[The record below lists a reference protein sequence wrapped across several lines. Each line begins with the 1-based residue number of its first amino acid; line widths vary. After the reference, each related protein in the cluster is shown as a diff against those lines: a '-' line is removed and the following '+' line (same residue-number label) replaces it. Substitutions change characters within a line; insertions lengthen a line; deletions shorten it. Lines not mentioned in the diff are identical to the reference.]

1 MIDRKSKTNAQELRI
16 GAVEVK
22 QPIGSFYLGSV
33 NAYDLLE
40 ICKFD
45 FRRIDESGGFKEFL
59 GFQRKLDLKRVKE
72 IEQYIQTVD
81 AVFPTAIVISVD
93 DRCASFE
100 KSNNLVLRP
109 YVDSED
115 DDLRIDYADIAS
127 IIDGQHRLKAFENVK
142 DLDFDLSVA
151 VFIGV
156 DEATKAEIFS
166 TVNLTQTKVNKSLVY
181 DLFALRKARSPE
193 KTCHEI
199 VVALDSLK
207 RSPFEGKIKRLG
219 TATEGRF
226 GETLSQAT
234 IVRGLLPYITND
246 PLNDR
251 DVGKR
256 VGFWDPISP
265 EQHNKRIF
273 YEFFRNNEDEKILAN
288 VLNYFSAVHDRW
300 PDAWESTG
308 RGNILTRTN
317 GFNGLI
323 RFFRP
328 AYLYFTTQPKVI
340 SKDRYSSLFAKVKLS
355 DEDFNTDNFPP
366 GGSGST
372 KLYRTLL
379 EQSRIDR
386 D

>member
-1 MIDRKSKTNAQELRI
+1 MINKKGGKASEELRI
-16 GAVEVK
+16 DVVEVK
-22 QPIGSFYLGSV
+22 QPIGTFYVGSV
-33 NAYDLLE
+33 DAYDLLE

-59 GFQRKLDLKRVKE
+59 GFQRKLDLKRVRD

-93 DRCASFE
+93 DRCVAFE
-100 KSNNLVLRP
+100 KGKSNALLLHG
-109 YVDSED
+109 YVDAENSD
-115 DDLRIDYADIAS
+115 FQIDYSDIAS
-127 IIDGQHRLKAFENVK
+127 IIDEQHRLKAFENVQE
-142 DLDFDLSVA
+142 LDFKLSVA
-151 VFIGV
+151 VFIGI

-207 RSPFEGKIKRLG
+207 KSPFDGKIKRLG

-234 IVRGLLPYITND
+234 IVRDLLPYITND
-246 PLNDR
+246 ALSDR

-256 VGFWDPISP
+256 VGFWDPISS
-265 EQHNKRIF
+265 EQLNKRIF
-273 YEFFRNNEDEKILAN
+273 YEFFRRNED
-288 VLNYFSAVHDRW
+288 
-300 PDAWESTG
+300 
-308 RGNILTRTN
+308 N

-323 RFFRP
+323 RFLRP
-328 AYLYFTTQPKVI
+328 AYLNFTTEPKVI
-340 SKDRYSSLFAKVKLS
+340 SKDRFSSLFQKVKLS
-355 DEDFNTDNFPP
+355 DEDFNTDNFAP

-379 EQSRIDR
+379 EQTRIQS
-386 D
+386 

>member
-1 MIDRKSKTNAQELRI
+1 
-16 GAVEVK
+16 
-22 QPIGSFYLGSV
+22 
-33 NAYDLLE
+33 
-40 ICKFD
+40 
-45 FRRIDESGGFKEFL
+45 
-59 GFQRKLDLKRVKE
+59 
-72 IEQYIQTVD
+72 
-81 AVFPTAIVISVD
+81 VISVD
-93 DRCASFE
+93 DRCATFE
-100 KSNNLVLRP
+100 SGRNGQLVLSG
-109 YVDSED
+109 YVDAESKD
-115 DDLRIDYADIAS
+115 FQIDYSDIAS

-142 DLDFDLSVA
+142 GLDFKLSVA
-151 VFIGV
+151 IFIGV

-199 VVALDSLK
+199 VVALDSSAK
-207 RSPFEGKIKRLG
+207 SPFQGKIKRLG

-246 PLNDR
+246 PLSDR

-273 YEFFRNNEDEKILAN
+273 YEFFRRNEDERILAN
-288 VLNYFSAVHDRW
+288 VLNYFSSVRERW
-300 PDAWESTG
+300 PGAWESTG
-308 RGNILTRTN
+308 RGDILNRTN

-323 RFFRP
+323 RFLRP
-328 AYLYFTTQPKVI
+328 AYLHFTTDPKVI
-340 SKDRYSSLFAKVKLS
+340 SKERFSSLFQKVRLS
-355 DEDFNTDNFPP
+355 DEDFNTDNFIP

-379 EQSRIDR
+379 EQTRIEA
-386 D
+386 

>member
-1 MIDRKSKTNAQELRI
+1 MIDRRRPKSAEELKI
-16 GAVEVK
+16 NVVEVK
-22 QPIGSFYLGSV
+22 QPIGTFYVGSV
-33 NAYDLLE
+33 DAYELLE

-59 GFQRKLDLKRVKE
+59 GFQRKLDLKRVKD

-93 DRCASFE
+93 DRCVSFKKE
-100 KSNNLVLRP
+100 ENNSLILRG
-109 YVDSED
+109 YVDSENSD
-115 DDLRIDYADIAS
+115 FQIDYSDIAS
-127 IIDGQHRLKAFENVK
+127 IIDGQHRLKAFENVEG
-142 DLDFDLSVA
+142 LDFKLSVA
-151 VFIGV
+151 VFIGI

-207 RSPFEGKIKRLG
+207 NSPFEGKIKRLG

-246 PLNDR
+246 ALSDR

-256 VGFWDPISP
+256 VGFWDPISS
-265 EQHNKRIF
+265 EQYNKRIF
-273 YEFFRNNEDEKILAN
+273 YEFFRKNEDERILAN
-288 VLNYFSAVHDRW
+288 VLNYFSAVRDRW
-300 PDAWESTG
+300 PSAWESTG
-308 RGNILTRTN
+308 KGDILRRTN

-323 RFFRP
+323 RFLRP
-328 AYLYFTTQPKVI
+328 AYLNFTTEPKVI
-340 SKDRYSSLFAKVKLS
+340 SKDRFSTLFQKVKLS
-355 DEDFNTDNFPP
+355 DEDFNTDSFVP

-379 EQSRIDR
+379 EQTKV
-386 D
+386 

>member
-1 MIDRKSKTNAQELRI
+1 MRDPKEKKAPSELRI
-16 GAVEVK
+16 DAVAVK

-33 NAYDLLE
+33 DAYDLLE

-59 GFQRKLDLKRVKE
+59 GFQRKLDMKRVRE

-81 AVFPTAIVISVD
+81 AVFPTAIVVSVD
-93 DRCASFE
+93 DRCVTFDKGNS
-100 KSNNLVLRP
+100 LVLRG
-109 YVDSED
+109 YVDSENSE
-115 DDLRIDYADIAS
+115 LQIDYSDIAS

-142 DLDFDLSVA
+142 NLDFRLSVA
-151 VFIGV
+151 VFVGV

-207 RSPFEGKIKRLG
+207 KSPFEEKIKRLG
-219 TATEGRF
+219 TATDGRF

-246 PLNDR
+246 PLSDR

-265 EQHNKRIF
+265 EQQNKRIF
-273 YEFFRNNEDEKILAN
+273 YEFFRKNEDEKILAN
-288 VLNYFSAVHDRW
+288 VLNYFSAARDRW
-300 PDAWESTG
+300 PEAWQSTG
-308 RGNILTRTN
+308 TGNILTRTN

-323 RFFRP
+323 RFLRP
-328 AYLYFTTQPKVI
+328 AYLHFTTDPKVI
-340 SKDRYSSLFAKVKLS
+340 SKERYSSLFTKVKLN
-355 DEDFNTDNFPP
+355 DDDFSTENFAP

-379 EQSRIDR
+379 EQTRI
-386 D
+386 